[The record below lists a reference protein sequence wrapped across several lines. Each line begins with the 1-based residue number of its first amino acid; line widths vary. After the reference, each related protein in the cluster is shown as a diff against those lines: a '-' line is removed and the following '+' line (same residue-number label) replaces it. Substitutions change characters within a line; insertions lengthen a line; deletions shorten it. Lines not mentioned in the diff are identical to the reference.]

1 MSKVFIN
8 KLVPVFLTVLT
19 FIILSTGLY
28 GLLLILNTFP
38 LNEQILLDFK
48 NTDLLLGIVV
58 YLKTAFDFA
67 IFIGS
72 LMETNPGWQKRIA
85 ISVGTALGNAFGT
98 FVMLIV
104 WIIAREFSVLSLIF
118 LFIAS
123 VILLRMAQ
131 ESFEE
136 FLKQKKSFLLDIKM
150 PIYLLQSQLNFI
162 NKMLRPI
169 LKYFVPDLNLTRTKK
184 LSFVNLIAFSF
195 TIPFI
200 LGFNDFAGYIPL
212 SGTIN
217 LFGFTLGVMVGHM
230 VLTIGLFALPSITV
244 RVVKHPIVLIGG
256 GAIFIGLGLWGI
268 YQVLKNLIIVI

>member
-8 KLVPVFLTVLT
+8 KAVPSALTVLT

-28 GLLLILNTFP
+28 GLLLLLNTLP
-38 LNEQILLDFK
+38 LKVQIILDFK
-48 NTDLLLGIVV
+48 NSDLLLGMAV

-67 IFIGS
+67 IFMGS

-85 ISVGTALGNAFGT
+85 ISVGTALGNALGT
-98 FVMLIV
+98 FLMLIIWV
-104 WIIAREFSVLSLIF
+104 LAREFSLLSLIF
-118 LFIAS
+118 TLLAS

-150 PIYLLQSQLNFI
+150 PVYLLQSQLNFV
-162 NKMLRPI
+162 NKIFRPV

-184 LSFVNLIAFSF
+184 LSFVNLLAFSF

-212 SGTIN
+212 NEIVN

-230 VLTIGLFALPSITV
+230 LLTIGLFALPTLTV
-244 RVVKHPIVLIGG
+244 RVVKHPIILIGG
-256 GAIFIGLGLWGI
+256 GIAFIGLGLWGI
-268 YQVLKNLIIVI
+268 YQVLRNLLIVI